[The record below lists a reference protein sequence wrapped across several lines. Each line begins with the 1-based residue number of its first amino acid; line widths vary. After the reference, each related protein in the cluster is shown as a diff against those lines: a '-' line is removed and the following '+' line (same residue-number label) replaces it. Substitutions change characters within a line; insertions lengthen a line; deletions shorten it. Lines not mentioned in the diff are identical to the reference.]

1 MGTETQQKLWNSAWK
16 LLLEAQNSP
25 KSPYGTPVVST
36 VSGNGIPT
44 SRVLVLRGAAE
55 EEGALTCYTDRRSLK
70 VAQLQ
75 QSPSFMSWTFWSPE
89 HQLQFNCSGPTEEL
103 PASIGQEI
111 FQGLPKHARKAY
123 AALSPPGTE
132 LTQEGDALP
141 DDWTALELHQ
151 TNYAEKN
158 FLVLKTSIT
167 RAEVLHLNRA
177 GNRRLLAKRDTSKK
191 WKFQWVVP

>member
-1 MGTETQQKLWNSAWK
+1 MSTKTQQKLWNLAWK

-36 VSGNGIPT
+36 VSTNGVPA

-55 EEGALTCYTDRRSLK
+55 EEGALTCYTDSRSLK
-70 VAQLQ
+70 VTQLQ

-89 HQLQFNCSGPTEEL
+89 HQLQFSCSGPTEGL
-103 PASIGQEI
+103 STSICQEV

-132 LTQEGDALP
+132 LDQVGDALP
-141 DDWTALELHQ
+141 DDWATLELDQ
-151 TNYAEKN
+151 TNYAAKN
-158 FLVLKTSIT
+158 FLILKTRIT
-167 RAEVLHLNRA
+167 RAEVLQLNRE
-177 GNRRLLAKRDTSKK
+177 GNCRLLAKRDTSKK